1 VREHGQM
8 MATLAMARAM
18 DNGQNEGQ
26 ESAAASDAGS
36 G

>member
-1 VREHGQM
+1 M
-8 MATLAMARAM
+8 IATLAMARAM